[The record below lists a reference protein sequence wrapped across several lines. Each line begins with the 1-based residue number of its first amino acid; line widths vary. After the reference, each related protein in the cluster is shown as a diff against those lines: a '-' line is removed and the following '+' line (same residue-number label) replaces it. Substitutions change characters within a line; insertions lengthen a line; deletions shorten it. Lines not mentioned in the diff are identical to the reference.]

1 MTARSA
7 RVRPRPQLLVCTL
20 TLVVLVIALAWP
32 STALAQGDDGKHFGV
47 SVSYS
52 PYWKSRGDLLFTMGL
67 EDVGTIE
74 GTEFTIGMVR
84 GRTLGGEWGVSFV
97 RKPFKNTTTSAT
109 ETDSDS
115 GQCGAGCSF
124 SFTSTTTT
132 TTTFSDVYVQGIE
145 VHWAPSFVTI
155 SNRVQI
161 GMNIAGG
168 IGVPKGTIDEIRE
181 SVSTST
187 NTFNGQTT
195 TNTNTFTDSDSLPAN
210 EVMYGK
216 VPLFKVE
223 AQGAVILAPGLKF
236 KVSGGLNNP
245 GLGVRIGA
253 VYLFGAQ

>member
-1 MTARSA
+1 MTAQSL
-7 RVRPRPQLLVCTL
+7 RVRSVAYLVVRPLFLAVFLLVCS
-20 TLVVLVIALAWP
+20 WP
-32 STALAQGDDGKHFGV
+32 APARAQGDDGKHFGV
-47 SVSYS
+47 SVSYA

-74 GTEFTIGMVR
+74 GTEFTVGMVR
-84 GRTLGGEWGVSFV
+84 GRTFGGEWGVSFV
-97 RKPFKNTTTSAT
+97 RKPFNDTTTVEV

-115 GQCGAGCSF
+115 GQCGTGCSF
-124 SFTSTTTT
+124 SFTSTTTR
-132 TTTFSDVYVQGIE
+132 TTTFHDVYVQGIE

-168 IGVPKGTIDEIRE
+168 IGVPKGTIDDTIEN
-181 SVSTST
+181 VTTNT

-195 TNTNTFTDSDSLPAN
+195 TNTNTFSDTDTLPAN

-223 AQGAVILAPGLKF
+223 AQAAVILAPGLKF

-245 GLGVRIGA
+245 GIGIRIGA
-253 VYLFGAQ
+253 VYLFGAN